1 MAINFSEEDKEKIKN
16 DKYEI
21 YTKRTEETYAEYVK
35 NLKGRKKGRY
45 FADYYL
51 KFVITA
57 VVIAVSVMYFI
68 HDKSSKLDTV
78 LSVAIEGDAISSE
91 QLARFAEI
99 IENELNIDTEYERA
113 DIFCVADDGQ
123 LQTLLYTG
131 GADIVISPAEK
142 FQKWAEAGCFS
153 EPESKE
159 ELIFY
164 NDFPEEQK
172 YYSKYIDEDTEGQ
185 DGGKLYNYGIY
196 LTGTDKYTEEL
207 GGYIPGPVA
216 GISST
221 SENIDNAVSFLRYM
235 TRE

>member
-1 MAINFSEEDKEKIKN
+1 
-16 DKYEI
+16 
-21 YTKRTEETYAEYVK
+21 
-35 NLKGRKKGRY
+35 
-45 FADYYL
+45 
-51 KFVITA
+51 
-57 VVIAVSVMYFI
+57 MYFI

-78 LSVAIEGDAISSE
+78 LSVAIEGDAVKSE

-99 IENELNIDTEYERA
+99 IEDELNIDTEHERV

-196 LTGTDKYTEEL
+196 LTGTDKYIEEL

>member
-1 MAINFSEEDKEKIKN
+1 MAINFSEEDKEKLKN
-16 DKYEI
+16 DKSEI

-35 NLKGRKKGRY
+35 NLKGRKKGKY

-57 VVIAVSVMYFI
+57 VIIAVSIMYFI
-68 HDKSSKLDTV
+68 NGKASKRDTA
-78 LSVAIEGDAISSE
+78 LSVAIEGDAVSSG
-91 QLARFAEI
+91 QLAGFAEI
-99 IENELNIDTEYERA
+99 IEDELNIDTEHEMV
-113 DIFCVADDGQ
+113 DIFCVANDVQ

-131 GADIVISPAEK
+131 EADIVISPAEN
-142 FQKWAEAGCFS
+142 FQKWAKAGCFS
-153 EPESKE
+153 APEDKE
-159 ELIFY
+159 ELMFY

-172 YYSKYIDEDTEGQ
+172 YYSEYIDEDAEGQ
-185 DGGKLYNYGIY
+185 DGSKLYNYGIY
-196 LTGTDKYTEEL
+196 LTGTDKYTKEL
-207 GGYIPGPVA
+207 GGYISGPVA